1 LVRAA
6 TEPAEGFGCAAPGA
20 GASAARERG
29 YEIVGAGPAPL
40 ASFSDYAGLH
50 AALRAAREMRNI
62 SFDTLDEIVGA
73 PKGYFSKVLAP
84 RGERKLTMQSMGWAL
99 NGLGLQCLLVDDP
112 EMLEQIKN
120 RLEQRDGKVVRSN
133 AVHIVLSTR
142 FLREIG
148 RKGAEVSNAR
158 RRQRKEAARHAAL
171 ARWHGRNGGGR

>member
-50 AALRAAREMRNI
+50 AALRAAR
-62 SFDTLDEIVGA
+62 VGA